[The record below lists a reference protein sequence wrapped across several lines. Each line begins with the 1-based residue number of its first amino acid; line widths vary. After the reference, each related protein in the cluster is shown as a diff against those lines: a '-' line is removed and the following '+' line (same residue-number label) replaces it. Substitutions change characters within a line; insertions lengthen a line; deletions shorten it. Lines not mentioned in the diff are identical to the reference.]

1 MVHNSLFTNKNNN
14 MTIYLDQH
22 CYNAV
27 KYRTEN
33 KASFRFHI
41 AAMQIFI
48 HEIGN
53 NKLQY
58 YPGNIGN
65 V

>member
-1 MVHNSLFTNKNNN
+1 